1 MTAAYRDVKAE
12 VLRRVRSRE
21 WAAGALIPAETQLA
35 EDFGCA
41 RATVNRALRE
51 LAEEGLLD
59 RRRRAGTRVSTEP
72 VRRARFDIP
81 MIRAEVEA
89 TGAPYRYARVARRA
103 APLPGRLAAELGLA
117 PGAPALEVAA
127 MHYAGPVPFAH
138 EDRWIILATVP
149 AAAKES
155 FESTGAN
162 EWLIGQVPFS
172 EAEMVFSAARAD
184 AELAGFLDLAEGE
197 PVFRAER
204 TTWLDG
210 RPVTRARLT
219 YPPGY
224 RMVTRI

>member
-1 MTAAYRDVKAE
+1 MTAPYREVKAE
-12 VLRRVRSRE
+12 ILRRVRSRE

-59 RRRRAGTRVSTEP
+59 RRRRAGTRISAEP

-81 MIRAEVEA
+81 MIRPEVEA
-89 TGAPYRYARVARRA
+89 TGAPYRYARLARRA
-103 APLPGRLAAELGLA
+103 VPLPGWLAAELAIASGQ
-117 PGAPALEVAA
+117 PALQVSA
-127 MHYAGPVPFAH
+127 MHYAGPAPFAH

-149 AAAKES
+149 GAAKET
-155 FESTGAN
+155 FETTSAN

-172 EAEMVFSAARAD
+172 EAQMVFSAARAG
-184 AELAGFLDLAEGE
+184 AEAAGFLGLAEGD

-210 RPVTRARLT
+210 KPVTRARLT

-224 RMVTRI
+224 RMVTRF